1 MRFTVTRKIAL
12 SFALVLVLGIA
23 AMMIVYQGLGAV
35 KAAMD
40 RLARTN
46 EPVHSAAAE
55 MEIQLHALVA
65 DVLTYFHSSDSRAH
79 DRVRSH
85 AAKFEAS
92 LDRYVQL
99 TDTAASKDLGHSIGR
114 RYEVLKTEGQ
124 ALMAKKGEQEALY
137 TTIADSFERMDA
149 IIDKQ
154 IEPRIGWSLRFL
166 QIVMMRESSRR
177 CSTWRPRLPRSASGS
192 PTTSVSDG

>member
-12 SFALVLVLGIA
+12 SFALVLVVGIA
-23 AMMIVYQGLGAV
+23 AMMIIYQGLGAV

-92 LDRYVQL
+92 LDRYVLL
-99 TDTAASKDLGHSIGR
+99 TDTAASR
-114 RYEVLKTEGQ
+114 R
-124 ALMAKKGEQEALY
+124 
-137 TTIADSFERMDA
+137 
-149 IIDKQ
+149 
-154 IEPRIGWSLRFL
+154 
-166 QIVMMRESSRR
+166 
-177 CSTWRPRLPRSASGS
+177 SGS
-192 PTTSVSDG
+192 QHRPPLRGSQDRGPCPYGEEKRARGAVRHDR